1 MSLTAIVSVLGG
13 FFALLT
19 TIAGA
24 WALLQSRIKALEVEH
39 ENLKER
45 MKDDSTRYERFKQ
58 EIRSD
63 IDKLYERIDE
73 IKTLIIDLKK

>member
-13 FFALLT
+13 FFALLA